1 MKLGVAINDTWAFF
15 HEIYALFQQTHSTTL
30 FQKNETK
37 SPIFKERFNR
47 RIYQQDLTT
56 LLSKNQVVFFEW
68 AGEYLAHATQLPK
81 YCGIVTRLHRYELYQ
96 WASLVDWSKVD
107 RLILVSHE
115 KEKEILEQYPQMN
128 GKTSVIPESVNLEL
142 FSFAPNIFRK
152 QVGILCHLSPRKRVY
167 ELILAFAESNL
178 FQSGYHLHIGGGKH
192 AKFGDYYHAIH
203 LLVQKLG
210 VQKHITFYDHVDKPK
225 EWFQKI
231 DIFISNSYSEG
242 LQVSPMEAM
251 ASGCF
256 VLIHD
261 WGGADELA
269 PAENLYLTNREMT
282 EKIHSIANLSEAAR
296 LEKLILLRRRVEEN
310 FDVNKISRKILNV
323 VEMVGKN
330 YS

>member
-37 SPIFKERFNR
+37 SLVFKERFNR
-47 RIYQQDLTT
+47 RIYQQDLTK

-107 RLILVSHE
+107 HLILVSHE

-210 VQKHITFYDHVDKPK
+210 VQEHITFYDNVDNPK

-251 ASGCF
+251 ASGCY
-256 VLIHD
+256 VLTHD
-261 WGGADELA
+261 WGGADELV
-269 PAENLYLTNREMT
+269 PAENLFLTNREMT
-282 EKIHSIANLSEAAR
+282 EKIHSYANLLEAAQ
-296 LEKLILLRRRVEEN
+296 LEKLISLRRLVEEN
-310 FDVNKISRKILNV
+310 FDGNKISQKILNV
-323 VEMVGKN
+323 VEIVGKN